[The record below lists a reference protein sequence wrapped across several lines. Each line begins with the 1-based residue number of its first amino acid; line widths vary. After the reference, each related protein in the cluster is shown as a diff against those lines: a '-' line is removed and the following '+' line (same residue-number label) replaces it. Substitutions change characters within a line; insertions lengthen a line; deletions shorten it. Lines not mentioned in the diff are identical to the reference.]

1 VGKIA
6 SALPS
11 HRYAVAGDFAHPTPE
26 PEICIVHRRF
36 VIQVIAGAAFSLSE
50 QSRLLAQATVQ
61 TQSVDPF
68 WQAITLAEQTIIY
81 ASGTGEWE
89 TAYETL
95 KAAFRVAEAFLA
107 RSGLDRSGPAMTI
120 YTAMDDTSFNFRAS
134 IPVTELPKSLPQ
146 EKIGTGRS
154 PGGKALKFVHR
165 GSFQDMTST
174 YDAISHYVEERQLA
188 AKELLIEEYVTDLL
202 TTPADQLVVN
212 IFVPLE

>member
-1 VGKIA
+1 MV
-6 SALPS
+6 
-11 HRYAVAGDFAHPTPE
+11 D
-26 PEICIVHRRF
+26 RRF
-36 VIQVIAGAAFSLSE
+36 VLQVIAGAAFGLSE
-50 QSRLLAQATVQ
+50 QSRLLAQGTVQ
-61 TQSVDPF
+61 TRPVDPF
-68 WQAITLAEQTIIY
+68 GQAITLAEQTIIY
-81 ASGTGEWE
+81 ASGTAEWE

-95 KAAFRVAEAFLA
+95 KAAFRAAQAFLA
-107 RSGLDRSGPAMTI
+107 RSGLGRSSPAMTI
-120 YTAMDDTSFNFRAS
+120 YTAMDDTSFNFRAA

-174 YDAISHYVEERQLA
+174 YDAISHYVEGRQLA

-202 TTPADQLVVN
+202 TTPADRLVVN